1 MCALASGSWGLP
13 RRQRPSVAAYV
24 AGTGPMDGATAT
36 RGRSC
41 WLRSPV
47 SRNGHSD
54 RIFRFSDTFIRV
66 FFVVAFVLGMAL
78 SLANDS
84 FASVTPLNRIGVR
97 IAVSGRGEFFDIVTG
112 EVFTPRGN
120 KYAIAGGTQGFTTF
134 NVGMYDASAAE
145 VALSRMQNDGYNT
158 VRIHIDASY
167 NSGTLGFPDVDAG
180 YMTNVIDFLHRAN
193 AHGIYVLITNTRT
206 NTVEDFS
213 LYGIPASYASI
224 VNSYPSPANVASIN
238 RLAMH
243 PGNINA
249 MKAYSAD
256 VIRWIKHSNP
266 NLSSTILAYEPLV
279 EPHFY
284 SDAPPFSLT
293 SGFVTLANGKTYDMG
308 NPASRQLAADE
319 SAIYWANHMTDAVKE
334 VDPALLVGSGVWAPI
349 EAGRSGYDGLLP
361 STDHRS
367 PFRVRALNT
376 SDFDFLDLHA
386 SPNGG
391 DVAQYLAERIHSAE
405 LDVLDTAKPRFFG
418 EYIGFK
424 AYHAD
429 TTSAASALR
438 AFQLASCPYVFQGW
452 ILGGGWDSASHLN
465 FAWHALDD
473 GGVINSALAPVN
485 VANACPLP
493 NDAIFEEQTVSTVMI
508 AGQTQTV
515 SVKMKNVGSNTWTS
529 DGAYRLIS
537 QSPQNNTTW
546 GLKRI
551 ALNPT
556 DAIASG
562 QAKLFSFTITAPSTA
577 GTYNFQWK
585 MFQIGFGGFGVASP
599 NIPISV
605 VLHVLPTTKVKIF
618 RVGPDLTT
626 GTAPLAS
633 VWLDSN
639 ISTNNNPA
647 SFKTFS
653 GTHTAYASVIPGY
666 RIFAGVCTFPSTDSG
681 CTVTSFSP
689 VTTCTASACS
699 IAVGSSNSQVTKVS
713 FQYTP

>member
-1 MCALASGSWGLP
+1 
-13 RRQRPSVAAYV
+13 
-24 AGTGPMDGATAT
+24 MDGATAAHVGFAHLFRAMIT
-36 RGRSC
+36 RTEYSGSQT
-41 WLRSPV
+41 L
-47 SRNGHSD
+47 
-54 RIFRFSDTFIRV
+54 TRV
-66 FFVVAFVLGMAL
+66 IFVVAFVLGMAL

-97 IAVSGRGEFFDIVTG
+97 VVSGRGEFYDTVTG
-112 EVFTPRGN
+112 DVFSPRGN
-120 KYAIAGGTQGFTTF
+120 KYAIAGSTQGFTTF

-145 VALSRMQNDGYNT
+145 IALSRMQSDGYNT
-158 VRIHIDASY
+158 VRIHIDATY
-167 NSGTLGFPDVDAG
+167 NSGTLGFPAVDAG
-180 YMTNVIDFLHRAN
+180 YMTNVVDFLSRAN
-193 AHGIYVLITNTRT
+193 AHGIYVLITGTRT

-213 LYGIPASYASI
+213 LYGLPASYASI
-224 VNSYPSPANVASIN
+224 VNSYPSPTDVASIN

-249 MKAYSAD
+249 MKVYSAD
-256 VIRWIKHSNP
+256 VIRWIKDSNP
-266 NLSSTILAYEPLV
+266 NLSSTVLAYEPLV

-293 SGFVTLANGKTYDMG
+293 SGFVTLANGKTYDMA
-308 NPASRQLAADE
+308 NPVSRQLAADD
-319 SAIYWANHMTDAVKE
+319 SAIYWANQMTEAVKE

-349 EAGRSGYDGLLP
+349 EALQP

-376 SDFDFLDLHA
+376 SNFDFLDLHA
-386 SPNGG
+386 SPDGG

-418 EYIGFK
+418 EYDGLK
-424 AYHAD
+424 AYYAD

-438 AFQLASCPYVFQGW
+438 AFQLASCSYFFQGW

-465 FAWHALDD
+465 LAWHALDD

-485 VANACPLP
+485 IANACPLP
-493 NDAIFEEQTVSTVMI
+493 NDAIFKKQTVSTVMI

-515 SVKMKNVGSNTWTS
+515 SVKMKNVGTNTWTS

-546 GLKRI
+546 GVSRI

-562 QAKLFSFTITAPSTA
+562 QAKLFTFTITAPSTA
-577 GTYNFQWK
+577 GIYNFQWK

-605 VLHVLPTTKVKIF
+605 VLPTTKVKIF

-633 VWLDSN
+633 VWLDAN
-639 ISTNNNPA
+639 ISTTNNPG
-647 SFKTFS
+647 SFKTFP

-681 CTVTSFSP
+681 CTVTSFAL